1 MAGQG
6 RGEQRRVVRQVMTGG
21 REEVNEEMAGAG
33 ES

>member
-1 MAGQG
+1 MAGQ
-6 RGEQRRVVRQVMTGG
+6 RGLKRVGRQVMTGG

>member
-1 MAGQG
+1 MAGQRG
-6 RGEQRRVVRQVMTGG
+6 RRRVVRQVMTGG